1 MSDET
6 LIKAEKD
13 FTEILD
19 KELPQVDELI
29 KVCALYILTN

>member
-13 FTEILD
+13 FTDILD
-19 KELPQVDELI
+19 KELPQIDELI
-29 KVCALYILTN
+29 KV